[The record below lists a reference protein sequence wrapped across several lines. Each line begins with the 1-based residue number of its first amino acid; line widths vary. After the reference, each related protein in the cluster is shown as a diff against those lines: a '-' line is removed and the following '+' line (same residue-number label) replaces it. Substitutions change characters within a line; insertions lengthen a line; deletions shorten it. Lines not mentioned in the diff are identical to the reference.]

1 LYAKEIPD
9 AVRGDLRA
17 LGQSAGLA
25 SPVTLLVT
33 GMEAEEGF
41 SELVRRVGVERA
53 QSSRFGN
60 GFDVWNIASD
70 ENLDALSLHAC
81 GSFEDWVYTM
91 FAADEGHEQRSN
103 GKLYSMLCRIRRH
116 FQPRLRGVLVNGFAV
131 EGEGRAEP
139 PRLFSGCYFAAT
151 GRQGESQAFVRSVFD
166 KLNQLAEELQWSD
179 EALAEDQWY
188 RWATWV
194 ITGVNAILVAVLG
207 YLIYQCI
214 VLLT

>member
-1 LYAKEIPD
+1 
-9 AVRGDLRA
+9 
-17 LGQSAGLA
+17 
-25 SPVTLLVT
+25 
-33 GMEAEEGF
+33 
-41 SELVRRVGVERA
+41 
-53 QSSRFGN
+53 
-60 GFDVWNIASD
+60 
-70 ENLDALSLHAC
+70 
-81 GSFEDWVYTM
+81 
-91 FAADEGHEQRSN
+91 
-103 GKLYSMLCRIRRH
+103 LCRIRRH